1 MGQQSNFLVGL
12 LPIILIFVVI
22 YLLFFLPQQRQQK
35 KHQSL
40 LQSLRKGD
48 RVVTSGGIHGT
59 ITNIKEYTVTIRVD
73 EKAQIEVEKKSIIVK
88 R

>member
-1 MGQQSNFLVGL
+1 MAQQSNFFIGL
-12 LPIILIFVVI
+12 LPIILIFLVI

-40 LQSLRKGD
+40 IESLRKGD
-48 RVVTSGGIHGT
+48 KVVTSGGIHGT
-59 ITNIKEYTVTIRVD
+59 ITSVREYTVVIKVD
-73 EKAQIEVEKKSIIVK
+73 EKAQIEIEKKSVVAK